1 MCNIW
6 SNLTKNIKNFA
17 VCINCTTFYL
27 SELQFPN
34 ARHVAGSDWSRVWI
48 CRKLSVWALLIWFE
62 SWWILYSNKNRIE
75 PRVSKGEGSTPTPS
89 AFCRYLFCAKSKK
102 LLLGNPRGFN
112 SAHFKGS
119 TITGGGPMPELSF
132 DHPSQH
138 DQLGTRVAVCDQLFI
153 YSTVNIFIIS
163 K

>member
-1 MCNIW
+1 MCEHCL
-6 SNLTKNIKNFA
+6 SDLKAGEFYTVTK
-17 VCINCTTFYL
+17 TEL
-27 SELQFPN
+27 SPEL
-34 ARHVAGSDWSRVWI
+34 ARGRG
-48 CRKLSVWALLIWFE
+48 R
-62 SWWILYSNKNRIE
+62 RR
-75 PRVSKGEGSTPTPS
+75 PPS